1 MSNAYSVNQFFH
13 PFVRLFVA
21 EASRTNPTRLVIR
34 RICTSIGNIFL
45 LHANNKTQ
53 AAVLGPTPVSDVRN
67 SLASSIG
74 DVCKR
79 QIETSLLFLISL
91 SAFLMTIDLALA
103 NPPDLI
109 AAAMDDARA
118 RRADSQSG
126 KRCLRFSESSF
137 GC

>member
-1 MSNAYSVNQFFH
+1 VNLSGTSPIRF
-13 PFVRLFVA
+13 
-21 EASRTNPTRLVIR
+21 VIR

-67 SLASSIG
+67 SQPSSTC
-74 DVCKR
+74 DVFKNER
-79 QIETSLLFLISL
+79 SSSPLLFLISL
-91 SAFLMTIDLALA
+91 SAFLMVTDLALA

-109 AAAMDDARA
+109 AAAMDDRRA

-126 KRCLRFSESSF
+126 KRRLKFSKALRLFMSVVGSIRSEGHKGF
-137 GC
+137 H